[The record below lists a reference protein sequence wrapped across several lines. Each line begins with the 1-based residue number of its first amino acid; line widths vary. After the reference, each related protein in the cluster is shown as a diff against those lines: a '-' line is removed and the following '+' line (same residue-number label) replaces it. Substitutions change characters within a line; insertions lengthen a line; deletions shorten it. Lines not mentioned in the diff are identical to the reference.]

1 MLPAVR
7 DQDGYTCYR
16 EWSGGLFAG
25 INEPKSKPAFYHG
38 IPKPFEFALL
48 PEDWDHF
55 SELLLI
61 NKYIN

>member
-1 MLPAVR
+1 MLPVVR

-25 INEPKSKPAFYHG
+25 IVEPKCKPAFYHG
-38 IPKPFEFALL
+38 IPKPFEFELL

-61 NKYIN
+61 NK